1 GGEGRGEA
9 RGGEAEKA
17 QAVPTGSAWAGQP
30 PARPSPNER
39 AENAPRPSRTSGPSA
54 DAQSTTDSTGTAAG
68 PAGNLRLP
76 NQSSRHAGAASRRTE
91 NQKLDL
97 AG

>member
-1 GGEGRGEA
+1 
-9 RGGEAEKA
+9 
-17 QAVPTGSAWAGQP
+17 P

-91 NQKLDL
+91 NQARQQTRPGTSVSGSSLLTHPGGAGELDVRRSRRS
-97 AG
+97 